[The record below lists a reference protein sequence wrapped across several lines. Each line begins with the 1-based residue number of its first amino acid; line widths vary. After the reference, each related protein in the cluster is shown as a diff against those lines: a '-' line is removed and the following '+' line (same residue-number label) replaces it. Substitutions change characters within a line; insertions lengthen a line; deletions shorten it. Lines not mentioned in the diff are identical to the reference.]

1 MKSGRC
7 DFLNEKWKRDWTL
20 GRQKQKTHTAV
31 GQLFILEDEMEERLS
46 RKISWKID
54 MWTSFEG
61 HVEFGC
67 KIKGRTCIKTY
78 RCETVWLICR
88 NV

>member
-1 MKSGRC
+1 MPELLVGLRTGTKFKDPLHGGTGGRISPTQTLWMKSGRC

-46 RKISWKID
+46 RKISWK
-54 MWTSFEG
+54 S
-61 HVEFGC
+61 
-67 KIKGRTCIKTY
+67 
-78 RCETVWLICR
+78 
-88 NV
+88 